1 MLTFTSGTYS
11 CTPQS
16 RTVSVCVCVSTGQ
29 IEWLNDLEL
38 LPACVLTCVSASIA
52 SVSLLFPCH
61 LFLLAIVVFVKI
73 VHIVEIVAACVVV
86 AFILVVVVFGVVV
99 CFALCFPSCGAHPLT
114 VITAHALGSITS
126 ICLTQCVSCFDQRQL
141 FALFVLK

>member
-1 MLTFTSGTYS
+1 MLMFTSETYS

-16 RTVSVCVCVSTGQ
+16 RTVSVCVCVCVCVCVSTGQ

-99 CFALCFPSCGAHPLT
+99 CFSWCFPSCGAHPLT
-114 VITAHALGSITS
+114 VIIAHALGSITS
-126 ICLTQCVSCFDQRQL
+126 IL
-141 FALFVLK
+141 